1 MLRTTILTA
10 LVLRGVDALKTFD
23 LIYATKGPGGGS
35 DFEAETLNVYAYGLT
50 FDYQEYGLA
59 SAVLVLFTLFI
70 VAIVVV
76 LRRRTERSAS

>member
-1 MLRTTILTA
+1 MRRLHSAPARPGSRERQA
-10 LVLRGVDALKTFD
+10 LDKNVC
-23 LIYATKGPGGGS
+23 GS

-70 VAIVVV
+70 IGVVV
-76 LRRRTERSAS
+76 LLRRRAGKKEA